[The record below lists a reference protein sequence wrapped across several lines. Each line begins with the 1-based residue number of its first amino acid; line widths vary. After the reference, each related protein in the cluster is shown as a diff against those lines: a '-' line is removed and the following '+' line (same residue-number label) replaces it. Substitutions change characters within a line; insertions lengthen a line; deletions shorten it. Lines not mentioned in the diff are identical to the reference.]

1 MKRIL
6 PLLLC
11 LLLLGGCGGQ
21 TATEAPADL
30 LFGDHLDLSQLSAA
44 ALADT
49 AEYPEASD
57 AGDILAAEIA
67 ETMGDAMTLYVYITA
82 LPVVQD
88 TGNEGDTEDQMPA
101 EVYLSENDNP
111 LSCPNIHRSCELT
124 EEGVWVLRC
133 YFNFDREVF
142 RGQEITLHVEDWL
155 GDDLTFTW
163 SPTNQG
169 PIRYAD
175 LKDEDGSMA
184 GTFNLNTFSLNC
196 TLWSPPFETFEDT
209 VRSIA
214 LLDENGEEIPI
225 TKVSLSGSTST
236 VHISFSNPIDP
247 TTVKTV
253 KIGPYTAELG

>member
-1 MKRIL
+1 MKRLL

-11 LLLLGGCGGQ
+11 LSLLVLGGCS
-21 TATEAPADL
+21 APAADIPASP
-30 LFGDHLDLSQLSAA
+30 LFGDHLDLSQLSPD
-44 ALADT
+44 ALDNT
-49 AEYPEASD
+49 LEYPDASD
-57 AGDILAAEIA
+57 ADEVLAAEIA

-82 LPVVQD
+82 LPMD
-88 TGNEGDTEDQMPA
+88 KEPLPEDAADQLPT
-101 EVYLSENDNP
+101 EVYLSENGNP
-111 LSCPNIHRSCELT
+111 LTCPNTLRSCEIT
-124 EEGVWVLRC
+124 EEGVLVLRC

-155 GDDLTFTW
+155 GDDLSFTW

-175 LKDEDGSMA
+175 LKDEEGNMA
-184 GTFNLNTFSLNC
+184 GTFNLNMFSLNC
-196 TLWSPPFETFEDT
+196 TLWSPPFETFEET

-214 LLDENGEEIPI
+214 LLDENGQEIPV

-253 KIGPYTAELG
+253 KIGPYTAELL